1 MKAKI
6 KTKKFVDNREKLQDI
21 IPMDTPLCIF
31 IEPTDKCNFKCR
43 FCPHVYPD
51 VIKNTKGRNHGNMDF
66 NLYKKII
73 DDIKEFNNNVKQLVL
88 YKDGEPLL
96 HPQFPEMIEYAK
108 KSNKFNNILTT
119 TNAYLLNE
127 NIALKIIDAGLDR
140 INISIEG
147 INSKQYKEVA
157 NVDIDFR
164 KVIKN
169 VEYFYKHKQQCEVSV
184 KIPGN
189 FISEEDK
196 KEFYNIFGDISDLIF
211 VENLVF
217 TWPNFDHNGII
228 FDPILTNIYDKVVNK
243 VVCPQIFFSFA
254 IGSNGDVLACCVDW
268 ERKLVIG
275 NVNNSSVKEVWNSQ
289 DMYDLQVMF
298 LEKKKNEHPYCSTCN
313 APSYGM
319 LDNIDPYAE
328 EILYK

>member
-1 MKAKI
+1 
-6 KTKKFVDNREKLQDI
+6 
-21 IPMDTPLCIF
+21 
-31 IEPTDKCNFKCR
+31 
-43 FCPHVYPD
+43 
-51 VIKNTKGRNHGNMDF
+51 
-66 NLYKKII
+66 
-73 DDIKEFNNNVKQLVL
+73 
-88 YKDGEPLL
+88 
-96 HPQFPEMIEYAK
+96 MIEYAK

-298 LEKKKNEHPYCSTCN
+298 LEKEKNEHPYCSTCN

-328 EILYK
+328 EILYKLQAGRQAEQAGRQAGRS